1 MAAKFI
7 QMKCQNCG
15 ANLNLDLDNLIAF
28 CPYCGAKLMLDIDQL
43 HQVLIAK
50 EETKIAKE
58 VTKRD
63 ELKYDFEIEKK
74 KMDIEE
80 EKRND
85 KSFTK
90 FMIGCLIFMF
100 LCYVLSRFD
109 EFGITERIYTFISD
123 LVP

>member
-1 MAAKFI
+1 MAARLLH
-7 QMKCQNCG
+7 MKCQNCG
-15 ANLNLDLDNLIAF
+15 ANLDLDLDNLIAF

-50 EETKIAKE
+50 E

-63 ELKYDFEIEKK
+63 ELKYDFELEKK

-85 KSFTK
+85 KSSTK
-90 FMIGCLIFMF
+90 FIIGCLIFMF

-109 EFGITERIYTFISD
+109 EFGITERIYTFISN
-123 LVP
+123 LIP

>member
-50 EETKIAKE
+50 EGTKVAKE

-63 ELKYDFEIEKK
+63 ELKYDFELEKK

-80 EKRND
+80 GKRND
-85 KSFTK
+85 KIVFILLAL
-90 FMIGCLIFMF
+90 MVLGVVILNVLIQT
-100 LCYVLSRFD
+100 
-109 EFGITERIYTFISD
+109 GILHD
-123 LVP
+123 

>member
-1 MAAKFI
+1 MATRLM

-15 ANLNLDLDNLIAF
+15 ANLELDLDNLIAF

-50 EETKIAKE
+50 EGTKVAKE

-63 ELKYDFEIEKK
+63 ELKYDFELEKK

-80 EKRND
+80 GKRND
-85 KSFTK
+85 KSSTK
-90 FMIGCLIFMF
+90 FIIGCLIFIF
-100 LCYVLSRFD
+100 IIYISIRFD
-109 EFGITERIYTFISD
+109 EFGITERIYTFISN